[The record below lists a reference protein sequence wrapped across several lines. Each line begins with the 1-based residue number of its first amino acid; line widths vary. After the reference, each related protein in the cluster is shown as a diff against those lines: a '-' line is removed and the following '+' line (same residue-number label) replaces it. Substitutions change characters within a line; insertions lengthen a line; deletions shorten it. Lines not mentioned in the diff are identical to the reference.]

1 MRIGRSIV
9 FGMFAILL
17 AVTAPAGSSSPGY
30 HVAKKI
36 VLGGDGGWDYLTF
49 DAANHRLFIARATRV
64 LVVDTA
70 SGKQV
75 GEIPDTAGVH
85 GIALAPESGRGFT
98 SNGRESTATMFDLK
112 TLAVQGKVK
121 TSEGPDAIAYDPA
134 SRRVFTFNGRGRDTT
149 AINAADGRVAGTLAL
164 DGRPEFAVADGEG
177 HIFVNLED
185 KSQLA
190 VLDSRKL
197 VVNARWPLA
206 PCEEPT
212 GLAMDKEHRRLFV
225 GCSNKLMALVD
236 AGSGKVLTTLPIG
249 QGVDATAYDPGTHLA
264 FSSNG
269 DGTLTVVRQDSPD
282 KYAVLGNVE
291 TARGART
298 MALDPATHTIYLVTA
313 QFGPAPAASAENPR
327 PRPSILPN
335 TFELLVVSPD

>member
-1 MRIGRSIV
+1 M
-9 FGMFAILL
+9 
-17 AVTAPAGSSSPGY
+17 
-30 HVAKKI
+30 
-36 VLGGDGGWDYLTF
+36 
-49 DAANHRLFIARATRV
+49 
-64 LVVDTA
+64 
-70 SGKQV
+70 
-75 GEIPDTAGVH
+75 
-85 GIALAPESGRGFT
+85 
-98 SNGRESTATMFDLK
+98 
-112 TLAVQGKVK
+112 
-121 TSEGPDAIAYDPA
+121 
-134 SRRVFTFNGRGRDTT
+134 
-149 AINAADGRVAGTLAL
+149 
-164 DGRPEFAVADGEG
+164 
-177 HIFVNLED
+177 
-185 KSQLA
+185 
-190 VLDSRKL
+190 LDSRKL